1 MSASTISD
9 GFGGAQAPDDLTQTM
24 RKVEPEAIETELD
37 TSWRATNASALAS
50 GGHAGAR
57 NTVMT
62 LVIYAN
68 NRSEARRALATL
80 SDPGAQASRAI
91 VIIPSGATG
100 DAPIEAYIATRP
112 QSQDGSA
119 TSYSEQIVLM
129 AHDSAVQHLPGTL
142 LPLIV
147 AGLPSFF
154 WWMGEPPWRTELL
167 ESLMDSSDRLIVDTA
182 AMPQPE
188 RSLMALDDLMRRKK
202 TSCAISDLNSARQ
215 APWRE
220 LVASFFDTPDM
231 APYLGAID
239 QVSIE
244 YAAGAE
250 YASEA
255 PTNTAQAYLFA
266 GWLAS
271 RLGWRALG
279 GAAVG
284 GAGGE
289 HEQTLV
295 NGVNQKITLQINA
308 RYGVTLKDRFD
319 VSQVNIPIPTLDH
332 SGATP
337 NLTDHGHADSAA
349 SVAAGALMLVRL
361 RSTVNGQ
368 VGSFTLAREA
378 DLEHA
383 STLCKL
389 PMGSQP
395 SKTVHLPT
403 IGETALLTEQLHQL
417 EHDPLYEDALDA
429 AAQLLDPR
437 ARRVTS

>member
-1 MSASTISD
+1 MEAIMSVNVVS
-9 GFGGAQAPDDLTQTM
+9 GGQPPNDLIQMM
-24 RKVEPEAIETELD
+24 RKVEPENIEQELD
-37 TSWRATNASALAS
+37 TSWREANASALAS

-68 NRSEARRALATL
+68 NRSEARRALAVL
-80 SDPGAQASRAI
+80 NDPGAQASRAI
-91 VIIPSGATG
+91 VIVPTGATG

-112 QSQDGSA
+112 KAQEGGV

-129 AHDSAVQHLPGTL
+129 AHDGAVQHLPGTL

-182 AMPQPE
+182 AMNQPE
-188 RSLMALDDLMRRKK
+188 RSLLALDDLMRRKK
-202 TSCAISDLNSARQ
+202 SSCAISDLNNARQ

-220 LVASFFDTPDM
+220 LVAAFFDTPDM
-231 APYLGAID
+231 LTYLSSVD

-250 YASEA
+250 YAAEA

-279 GAAVG
+279 GGAARG
-284 GAGGE
+284 SNDE

-319 VSQVNIPIPTLDH
+319 VSQVNIPIPTIAADGSVSVDH
-332 SGATP
+332 THGA
-337 NLTDHGHADSAA
+337 AA

-368 VGSFTLAREA
+368 VGSFTVAREA

-389 PMGSQP
+389 PLGSQP

-417 EHDPLYEDALDA
+417 EHDALYEDALAA

-437 ARRVTS
+437 TRRVTP

>member
-9 GFGGAQAPDDLTQTM
+9 GFGGAQAPNDLTQTM

-37 TSWRATNASALAS
+37 TSWREANASALAS

-68 NRSEARRALATL
+68 NRSEARRALAVL
-80 SDPGAQASRAI
+80 NDPGAQASRAI
-91 VIIPSGATG
+91 VILPSGATG
-100 DAPIEAYIATRP
+100 DAPIEAYIATR
-112 QSQDGSA
+112 SQTQEGGM

-129 AHDSAVQHLPGTL
+129 AHDGAVQHLPGTL

-202 TSCAISDLNSARQ
+202 SSCAISDLNSARQ

-220 LVASFFDTPDM
+220 LVASFFDTPEM
-231 APYLGAID
+231 LAYLGAID

-250 YASEA
+250 YTSEA

-279 GAAVG
+279 GAGAARG
-284 GAGGE
+284 GNGE

-319 VSQVNIPIPTLDH
+319 VSQVNIPIPTQDAPGAGADLTQ
-332 SGATP
+332 SG
-337 NLTDHGHADSAA
+337 AA

-368 VGSFTLAREA
+368 VGSFTVAREA

-383 STLCKL
+383 STLAKL
-389 PMGSQP
+389 PLGSQP

-417 EHDPLYEDALDA
+417 EHDDLYEDALAA

-437 ARRVTS
+437 TRRVTP